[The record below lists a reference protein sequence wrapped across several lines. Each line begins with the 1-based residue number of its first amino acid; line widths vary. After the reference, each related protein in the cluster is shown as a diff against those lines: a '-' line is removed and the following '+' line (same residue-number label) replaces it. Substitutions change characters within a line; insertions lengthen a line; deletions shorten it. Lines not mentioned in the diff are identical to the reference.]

1 MNEQEILYGL
11 TAFIAGVVGADDESA
26 GKDGSALR
34 TFSRQERSRC
44 IFIFYTVFSFNYLRL
59 FSFPPCRLRW
69 RRGEQGGINQNQEKF
84 VLFCFVGVG
93 KYGSR
98 RRHERRPVRG

>member
-84 VLFCFVGVG
+84 VWSVWESTAVDAGTSDGPFADE
-93 KYGSR
+93 Y
-98 RRHERRPVRG
+98 